1 MGDESPRRVG
11 VEKRIMHD
19 HITTRHAQLVA
30 ARHANAIRIQQLR
43 GALAQA
49 EQQDY
54 GLAIALGEIER
65 LLPELSAPAPAPN
78 SDEASDAVQP

>member
-1 MGDESPRRVG
+1 MEETIRQ
-11 VEKRIMHD
+11 
-19 HITTRHAQLVA
+19 RHAELVA
-30 ARHANAIRIQQLR
+30 ARHANATRIQQLR

-54 GLAIALGEIER
+54 GLAIALGELER

-78 SDEASDAVQP
+78 SDEASDVVQP

>member
-1 MGDESPRRVG
+1 MDNALTLRMRA
-11 VEKRIMHD
+11 
-19 HITTRHAQLVA
+19 RHAELVA
-30 ARHANAIRIQQLR
+30 ARHANATRIQQLR

-54 GLAIALGEIER
+54 GLAIALGELER

-78 SDEASDAVQP
+78 SDEASDVVQP

>member
-1 MGDESPRRVG
+1 
-11 VEKRIMHD
+11 MHD

-54 GLAIALGEIER
+54 GLAIALGELER
-65 LLPELSAPAPAPN
+65 LLPELSARPIRFSCAKTLPSIN
-78 SDEASDAVQP
+78 M